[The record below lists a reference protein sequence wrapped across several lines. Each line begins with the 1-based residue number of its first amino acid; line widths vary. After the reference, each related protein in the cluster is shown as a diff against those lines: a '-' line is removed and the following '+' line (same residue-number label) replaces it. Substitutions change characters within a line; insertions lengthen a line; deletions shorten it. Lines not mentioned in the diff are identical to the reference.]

1 MFNDKMDISTDKM
14 LVGIYSR
21 EQYLERNYL
30 VLKGILSMKEKV
42 KIKYSKVDLNGDE
55 EKDYLVTLESKSG
68 KKSVMGIIVINKKY
82 QEVFLPELAGDKNVI
97 ISKLNTKTYYLH
109 NLKVVSRAT
118 GEESVLQYDGKKS
131 YIRTSRKK

>member
-1 MFNDKMDISTDKM
+1 
-14 LVGIYSR
+14 
-21 EQYLERNYL
+21 
-30 VLKGILSMKEKV
+30 
-42 KIKYSKVDLNGDE
+42 
-55 EKDYLVTLESKSG
+55 
-68 KKSVMGIIVINKKY
+68 MGIIVINKKY

>member
-1 MFNDKMDISTDKM
+1 MDISTDKM

>member
-1 MFNDKMDISTDKM
+1 MEKDLFNDKMDISTDKM

-55 EKDYLVTLESKSG
+55 EKD
-68 KKSVMGIIVINKKY
+68 
-82 QEVFLPELAGDKNVI
+82 
-97 ISKLNTKTYYLH
+97 
-109 NLKVVSRAT
+109 
-118 GEESVLQYDGKKS
+118 
-131 YIRTSRKK
+131 

>member
-30 VLKGILSMKEKV
+30 VLKGILLMKEKV

-68 KKSVMGIIVINKKY
+68 KKTVMGIIVINKKY